1 LTTVNAIITQA
12 DKGKTIVII
21 NSNEY
26 SEKVYSFLNADN
38 FNIVRKDL
46 TEKFHNLIHKTMLE
60 SNLIIDKKQ
69 IKLLTQKKAL
79 PPTLNAQLKLRKIDI
94 PIHPVI
100 NNRTAPAY
108 ELARYLTTTLDQN
121 ISLNNYF
128 NVTNSTNLANELMKL
143 EKQENHRMI
152 SFDIKDL
159 YVNIPIDETLN
170 IIKTKLL
177 QNNNIQI
184 TYQMLS
190 LLKVILS
197 QNYFMFQQKIYQP
210 AQGISMGSPISSLIA
225 ETFLQH
231 YEDVNIKQLLDMKNI
246 ALYV

>member
-1 LTTVNAIITQA
+1 MKELNKKFTTENAIITQA
-12 DKGKTIVII
+12 DKGKTILII

-26 SEKVYSFLNADN
+26 SEKVHSFLNANN
-38 FNIVRKDL
+38 FNILTKDP
-46 TEKFHNLIHKTMLE
+46 TEKFHNLIHKTMQE

-79 PPTLNAQLKLRKIDI
+79 PPTLKTQLKLHKTDI
-94 PIHPVI
+94 PIRQVI
-100 NNRTAPAY
+100 NNRTAPVY
-108 ELARYLTTTLDQN
+108 KLARYLTKTLDQY
-121 ISLNNYF
+121 ISLNNYS
-128 NVTNSTNLANELMKL
+128 NVTNSTNLANDLTKL
-143 EKQENHRMI
+143 EIHENHRMI

-159 YVNIPIDETLN
+159 YVNLPIDETLN

-197 QNYFMFQQKIYQP
+197 QNYSMFQQKIYQH
-210 AQGISMGSPISSLIA
+210 AQGISVG
-225 ETFLQH
+225 
-231 YEDVNIKQLLDMKNI
+231 
-246 ALYV
+246 